1 LGDVC
6 GARNTQFEQE
16 FFGLF
21 RAETVSAY
29 DWRDRIS
36 DFCVADY
43 LAELDKVHVMRYST
57 PFSLHLGRTS
67 ACPPTGFRF
76 LQSNH
81 KESKSGRGK
90 QEKSDSSLRL
100 ELGENTP
107 PPNRVSLQRRFP
119 LSGQEAVA
127 FDQLGEGEATGN
139 SGGHYDRGRDV
150 LSPVMR
156 FFESTSLRFKS
167 SDFTRSSPLTDS
179 DSVTFSTC
187 SNASLLAS
195 FSFTHKII
203 AGRR

>member
-1 LGDVC
+1 MAVPRLRRWHLD
-6 GARNTQFEQE
+6 RNYFDANDAILILWRY
-16 FFGLF
+16 FGSLNVSC
-21 RAETVSAY
+21 ACCALHSTVGIRRKYAPSN
-29 DWRDRIS
+29 RIS
-36 DFCVADY
+36 
-43 LAELDKVHVMRYST
+43 
-57 PFSLHLGRTS
+57 P
-67 ACPPTGFRF
+67 
-76 LQSNH
+76 
-81 KESKSGRGK
+81 
-90 QEKSDSSLRL
+90 
-100 ELGENTP
+100 
-107 PPNRVSLQRRFP
+107 QRRFP

-156 FFESTSLRFKS
+156 FFESTSLRFRS